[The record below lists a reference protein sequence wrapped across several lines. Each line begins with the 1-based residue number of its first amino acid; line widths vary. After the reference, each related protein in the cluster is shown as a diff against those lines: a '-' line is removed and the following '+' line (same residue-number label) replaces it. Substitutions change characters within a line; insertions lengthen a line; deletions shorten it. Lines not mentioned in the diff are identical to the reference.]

1 MIRQDIK
8 IRTEICEAVD
18 FMLAADL
25 LIQEFPAQLIFPGQS
40 KVSAK
45 KIIRKFDSE
54 VVKQK
59 IAKFCAKHSTIIED
73 LHPQKLARASLEL
86 LQSAKIDY
94 ESIKTVINRIAV
106 DSKPQFM
113 GSLLKL
119 LLITSKLVDKSK
131 EHSQNTFKSQII
143 QSQRKILDLCV
154 EGKLNIKGNNDLSN
168 YKSNCERKKP
178 GSSRQEGLNL
188 MIGIDNDE
196 EYKNMKQIESVHK
209 TLLDNSTEFK
219 RILPLDILDGLSMEL
234 IDYDRC
240 DFQSVDIE
248 DLLF

>member
-1 MIRQDIK
+1 MNRQDIK

-18 FMLAADL
+18 FMLAADI

-131 EHSQNTFKSQII
+131 EQSQNTFKSQII
-143 QSQRKILDLCV
+143 QSQRKILDLCG

-178 GSSRQEGLNL
+178 ESSRQEGLNL
-188 MIGIDNDE
+188 IIGIDNDE

-234 IDYDRC
+234 IDYNRC